1 MKLLDRQRSDISRD
15 IRDLPAGSRPDL
27 WSLFTRKLTFKVPRP
42 PACNPPDIRQTC
54 IEEAEI
60 ESLPFPYV
68 VNGYD
73 FNAQQDILD
82 EAAVEEMPQLC
93 VVHECDSVTTAQGV
107 KKKKTRRGKRGG
119 K

>member
-1 MKLLDRQRSDISRD
+1 MKLLDRQRSDISRE

-42 PACNPPDIRQTC
+42 PACNPPDIRQD
-54 IEEAEI
+54 
-60 ESLPFPYV
+60 L
-68 VNGYD
+68 
-73 FNAQQDILD
+73 LD